1 MDRYEICYR
10 KNYIVHFYFKYV
22 SNTIDFYIKRVFF
35 LLRQTVKLDQAQT
48 GDGNMHASI
57 PVNLTTRTNNCLF

>member
-22 SNTIDFYIKRVFF
+22 SNTIDFYIKRWWFF
-35 LLRQTVKLDQAQT
+35 LDKQLNWVKLRQVMEICTLLYLL
-48 GDGNMHASI
+48 I
-57 PVNLTTRTNNCLF
+57 